1 MNGKKKER
9 VTVPIELTRSK
20 NHSRLQSEV
29 VRRALEGGVLNS
41 NLIVIKVVISSHG
54 HVVDIVTSNSLPTG
68 MY

>member
-9 VTVPIELTRSK
+9 VTVPVELTRSK
-20 NHSRLQSEV
+20 NHSQLQSEV

-41 NLIVIKVVISSHG
+41 NLTVTKILISSRG

-68 MY
+68 VY